1 MVEISLHYVSV
12 SFQIYDGVSRSLKNR
27 IVTASTGGHIT
38 AGSGQA
44 TVVRALNE
52 ITFTLE
58 HGDRLALI
66 GHNGAGKTTLLR
78 VIAGIYTPMRGR
90 VRRVGKVAPLFDTG
104 FGMDPEATGY
114 ENIRL
119 RGLYLGLSKKEID
132 DRIDEIA
139 DFAELGSFL
148 GMPLRTYSA
157 GMQTRL
163 AFAVSTSRSGP
174 ATRPSW
180 RRRAG
185 ALRILWP
192 APGSSSSRRIRTM
205 RSAASVPRAC
215 CSNTA
220 GSSSPAAPKR
230 RSKPIGRSAPRV
242 APRHPEGPRSLPDRT
257 RAAGVAGPGRRGN
270 ALGPG
275 LATPGAPG

>member
-1 MVEISLHYVSV
+1 MVEISLHDVSV
-12 SFQIYDGVSRSLKNR
+12 SFPIYDGVSRSLKNR

-58 HGDRLALI
+58 HSDRLALI

-163 AFAVSTSRSGP
+163 AFAVSTSMDPEILLLDEQIGAGDAAFMAKASRRLEDLVARSGILVLASHSDDAVRRFCTKGLLLEQGSVKFAGSAEEALEAYRTLGAP
-174 ATRPSW
+174 RRP
-180 RRRAG
+180 
-185 ALRILWP
+185 
-192 APGSSSSRRIRTM
+192 
-205 RSAASVPRAC
+205 AAS
-215 CSNTA
+215 
-220 GSSSPAAPKR
+220 
-230 RSKPIGRSAPRV
+230 
-242 APRHPEGPRSLPDRT
+242 
-257 RAAGVAGPGRRGN
+257 
-270 ALGPG
+270 
-275 LATPGAPG
+275 